1 MSWDLFERELRKI
14 EKITERIRR
23 EMDRMLRG
31 LVSEGRIPSPPL
43 PIRGYKEPLVD
54 VYETE
59 DEVVVLAELPGV
71 NKENI
76 IVDASEDSVRI
87 SAEVKKEVEEKERG
101 YLKRE
106 REYLGFRR
114 TVSLPVK
121 VDPKGAKATYKNGI
135 LEIRL
140 PKLEKKE
147 RVRVEIE

>member
-23 EMDRMLRG
+23 EMDRMLKE
-31 LVSEGRIPSPPL
+31 LVSEGRIPRPSL
-43 PIRGYKEPLVD
+43 SIKGYKEPLVD

-87 SAEVKKEVEEKERG
+87 SAEVRKEVEEKERG
-101 YLKRE
+101 YLRRE
-106 REYLGFRR
+106 REYTGFKR
-114 TVSLPVK
+114 TISLPVK
-121 VDPKGAKATYKNGI
+121 VNPKRAKATYKNGV
-135 LEIRL
+135 LEIHL

-147 RVRVEIE
+147 RARVEIE